1 MLCFGTP
8 EDCRAWVERSLM
20 ETGNGPLE
28 IRFHV
33 DAAVPEHN
41 VAAILDT
48 VTQHGCTPYN
58 ESLVKR
64 WGT

>member
-8 EDCRAWVERSLM
+8 EDCRAWVERSLV

-41 VAAILDT
+41 VAAIFDT
-48 VTQHGCTPYN
+48 VTQHGCPPYN
-58 ESLVKR
+58 
-64 WGT
+64 